1 MKLFIKLFLVGAQ
14 LLSCEMSVNH
24 NMFENSEWRFYYDDK
39 DFGFIY
45 FEDDLKYI
53 EFDSEIREHY
63 YGTYEVKRDTI
74 ILHQERGEYDHE
86 FPNSHHVAGKAVYK
100 LILKNNN
107 QLGYLQNW
115 DSEKKKWKEDFY
127 YTKVENSKK

>member
-1 MKLFIKLFLVGAQ
+1 MEI
-14 LLSCEMSVNH
+14 
-24 NMFENSEWRFYYDDK
+24 ENINCYVARDK
-39 DFGFIY
+39 A
-45 FEDDLKYI
+45 
-53 EFDSEIREHY
+53 SR
-63 YGTYEVKRDTI
+63 
-74 ILHQERGEYDHE
+74 QRGEYDHE